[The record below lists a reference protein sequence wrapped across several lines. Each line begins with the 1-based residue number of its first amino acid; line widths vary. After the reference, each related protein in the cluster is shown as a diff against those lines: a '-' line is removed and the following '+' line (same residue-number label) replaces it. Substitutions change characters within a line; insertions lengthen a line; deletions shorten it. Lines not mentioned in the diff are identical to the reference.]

1 MLKVE
6 MKDIVEAY
14 GRIRNYVQKTPLIYS
29 PETSERT
36 GSEVWFKMENLQPI
50 GAYKLRGGYEQHS
63 GHERRGLEVRGG
75 GGLRG

>member
-29 PETSERT
+29 PETSERRAARC
-36 GSEVWFKMENLQPI
+36 G
-50 GAYKLRGGYEQHS
+50 LRWRICSRS
-63 GHERRGLEVRGG
+63 GRTSC
-75 GGLRG
+75 GGL